1 MTSDEL
7 DDILDSMNEASASS
21 GEPGRSPGL
30 ITVESSWWVAQLSAV
45 RATCSALHD
54 GLRYR
59 EVQIHAGS
67 SFETQVLSRDDA
79 GERGT
84 PYRDLT
90 LRPIGAGS
98 S

>member
-1 MTSDEL
+1 MTRDEL
-7 DDILDSMNEASASS
+7 DDILERMNEACATL
-21 GEPGRSPGL
+21 GEPGGGPGL
-30 ITVESSWWVAQLSAV
+30 ITVESGWWVAHLSGV

-59 EVQIHAGS
+59 DVQVHVGS
-67 SFETQVLSRDDA
+67 SLETQVLSRDDA
-79 GERGT
+79 GERGA

-90 LRPIGAGS
+90 LRPIDAGS